1 MLIIPFTSFVITIS
15 SLIFSYYFYITIL
28 QKSISD
34 LEAKIFFLENQ
45 LKEQKQALIAGQA
58 SFDALIRL
66 ATGT

>member
-45 LKEQKQALIAGQA
+45 LKEQKQALI
-58 SFDALIRL
+58 
-66 ATGT
+66 TG